1 MKKILIVGIGA
12 VVFLAGCKT
21 KRLTAEKTLEKE
33 REAYTKHFDSVVKKS
48 IKNELQW
55 VKNESLNA
63 ENLVLQSVAVLDSS
77 GVRKP
82 FHYKHYVDGNLKEEI
97 YLQGGEIAKK
107 AAAKQTA
114 KSEQKSEYK
123 KETTRV
129 DVDVGEKKAT
139 EKATKTKAKEAN
151 TTGFQ
156 FGFYVWLFAIIIVL
170 IALNWVAK
178 RFKLPDKLKD
188 LFGSSG
194 G

>member
-1 MKKILIVGIGA
+1 MKKVIVLILVLL
-12 VVFLAGCKT
+12 LAGCKT
-21 KRLTAEKTLEKE
+21 KKLTATKTLEKE
-33 REAYTKHFDSVVKKS
+33 REAYTKHFDSVVKQS

-77 GVRKP
+77 GVRQP

-97 YLQGGEIAKK
+97 YLQGGEIAKNEE
-107 AAAKQTA
+107 AKQTA
-114 KSEQKSEYK
+114 KTEQK
-123 KETTRV
+123 KESKIENTRV
-129 DVDVGEKKAT
+129 DVDVGEKKET